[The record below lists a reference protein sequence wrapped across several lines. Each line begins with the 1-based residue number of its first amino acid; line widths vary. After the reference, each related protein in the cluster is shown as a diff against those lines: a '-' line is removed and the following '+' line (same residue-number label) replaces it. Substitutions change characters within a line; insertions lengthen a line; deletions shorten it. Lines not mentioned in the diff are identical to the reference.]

1 MEERYHQQLLLKN
14 FGFASQRKLQKARV
28 LVIGA
33 GGLGC
38 PALQYLA
45 AAGVGTLG
53 IVDDDVVSLSNLHRQ
68 ILFRMEDI
76 GKHKTL
82 CAKTTLTAL
91 NPDINFPLF
100 TSRLTNRN
108 ALEIMKNFDLVVDGT
123 DNFPSRYMINDA
135 CVLLKKPLIS
145 GAIFQYEGQ
154 LAVFN
159 SSDNRGQVN
168 YRDLFP
174 VPPGGNDFLSCNE
187 TGVLG
192 VLPGIIGT
200 MQANETIKII
210 TGLSPRLE
218 NQLLTYQAL
227 SGQTYVIDIVSN
239 STSSQIPES
248 EAEFMDFDYQLFCS
262 PGTEEVPEIE
272 VTTLKNML
280 ENPEITI
287 LDIRTADSIPGIERS
302 RQIQGMP
309 IERLKDHPAFLK
321 GKEFVVVCQAG
332 IQSRNTVRDL
342 MMHYGSGKKFYSLRG
357 GILEWKKYL
366 TNPLQ
371 YGTET

>member
-1 MEERYHQQLLLKN
+1 
-14 FGFASQRKLQKARV
+14 
-28 LVIGA
+28 
-33 GGLGC
+33 
-38 PALQYLA
+38 
-45 AAGVGTLG
+45 
-53 IVDDDVVSLSNLHRQ
+53 
-68 ILFRMEDI
+68 
-76 GKHKTL
+76 
-82 CAKTTLTAL
+82 
-91 NPDINFPLF
+91 
-100 TSRLTNRN
+100 
-108 ALEIMKNFDLVVDGT
+108 
-123 DNFPSRYMINDA
+123 
-135 CVLLKKPLIS
+135 
-145 GAIFQYEGQ
+145 
-154 LAVFN
+154 
-159 SSDNRGQVN
+159 
-168 YRDLFP
+168 
-174 VPPGGNDFLSCNE
+174 
-187 TGVLG
+187 
-192 VLPGIIGT
+192 

-210 TGLSPRLE
+210 TGLGPRLE